1 MAGSSASGCGCGRC
15 RAQSGVAP
23 AWESP
28 SSRAVLEERS
38 DKQRTSPSGSDR
50 GGARVYDG
58 ALGVQSTAIPP
69 GASTRANAVRRAI
82 ATSLPTSIY
91 SSTLLDRYCVSA
103 RPPLSISIEVVTI
116 TDSIPRAEPTHVT
129 VICPG
134 RKPPFLAVKHPARP
148 YKSTIERRVTVG
160 NGGGT

>member
-38 DKQRTSPSGSDR
+38 GKQRTSPSGSDR

-69 GASTRANAVRRAI
+69 GASTRANAVRRAT

-91 SSTLLDRYCVSA
+91 SSTRLDRYCVSA

-116 TDSIPRAEPTHVT
+116 TDSRGRPLLDVAVVQQRLLVHHFPQP
-129 VICPG
+129 ICLDLAMG
-134 RKPPFLAVKHPARP
+134 RKFIITHPLL
-148 YKSTIERRVTVG
+148 S
-160 NGGGT
+160 